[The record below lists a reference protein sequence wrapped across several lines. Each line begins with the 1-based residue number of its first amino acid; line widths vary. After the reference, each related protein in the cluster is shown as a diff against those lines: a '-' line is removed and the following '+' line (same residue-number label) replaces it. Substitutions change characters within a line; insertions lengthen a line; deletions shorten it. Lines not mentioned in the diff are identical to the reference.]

1 MKRYIQMHKNPGII
15 IFMLKY
21 FRMIPLIPNFAQN

>member
-1 MKRYIQMHKNPGII
+1 MKRYIQMHKNSVII

-21 FRMIPLIPNFAQN
+21 FKMMRLIHNFAQN